1 MAREILLVYYPELSP
16 NTEKLVEWAK
26 NNQTLLPPGT
36 KMDREEWLS
45 PYRKAIIADLTG
57 VQNQKRKAKFIYDVN
72 RVRD

>member
-1 MAREILLVYYPELSP
+1 
-16 NTEKLVEWAK
+16 
-26 NNQTLLPPGT
+26 
-36 KMDREEWLS
+36 MDREEWLS